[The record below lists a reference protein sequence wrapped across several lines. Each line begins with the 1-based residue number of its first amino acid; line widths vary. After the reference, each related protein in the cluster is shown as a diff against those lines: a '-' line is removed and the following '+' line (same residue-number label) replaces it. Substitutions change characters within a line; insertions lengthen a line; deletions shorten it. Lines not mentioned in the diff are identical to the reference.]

1 MEKGP
6 FPPPYA
12 SVVQTNIS
20 YPAPQV
26 AFQTQPAPMATVYQP
41 PAAQMPVMAA
51 AQPAFVPAAA
61 PMAQPVIQMVP
72 APAPVQAPMA
82 QPVIHM
88 VPAPAPVQA
97 PVAQMPPAPAPAQDE
112 VVIKPRLTTVAGRMK
127 CHYCHK
133 EVVTEM
139 KYVNGM
145 MVWAICASLGFLGI
159 WPCCL
164 IPFCVNSCKDVQ
176 HRCPHCRTVIHVH
189 KRM

>member
-51 AQPAFVPAAA
+51 AQPAFVPAA
-61 PMAQPVIQMVP
+61 
-72 APAPVQAPMA
+72 APMA

>member
-12 SVVQTNIS
+12 SQVVQTNIS
-20 YPAPQV
+20 YPGPQV

-41 PAAQMPVMAA
+41 QAAQMPVMAA
-51 AQPAFVPAAA
+51 AQPAFVPAGA

-72 APAPVQAPMA
+72 APAP
-82 QPVIHM
+82 
-88 VPAPAPVQA
+88 
-97 PVAQMPPAPAPAQDE
+97 AQDA
-112 VVIKPRLTTVAGRMK
+112 VVIPPRLATVAGRMK
-127 CHYCHK
+127 CHYCQK
-133 EVVTEM
+133 EVVTET
-139 KYVNGM
+139 KYVNGL

-164 IPFCVNSCKDVQ
+164 IPFFVKACKDVQ
-176 HRCPHCRTVIHVH
+176 HRCPHCKTVIHVH